1 MSGTDGIADWGV
13 IDAAGRFEPL
23 RLIEKDSDAA
33 HEATSVGAS
42 CAADAAIRAQGG
54 TGAGWENDQA
64 DCEAEE
70 VEGALVQIA
79 ALRGIVFPRL
89 SARGRASLLVRVD
102 RALSGAA

>member
-1 MSGTDGIADWGV
+1 MEDAGGDWGV
-13 IDAAGRFEPL
+13 IDAAGRLAPL
-23 RLIEKDSDAA
+23 RLVEKDVRLAHDAA
-33 HEATSVGAS
+33 EPDAS
-42 CAADAAIRAQGG
+42 CAADAATRAQGG
-54 TGAGWENDQA
+54 KSAGWENDQA

-79 ALRGIVFPRL
+79 ALRGIVYPRL